1 MNLRGSRG
9 IQKGLEGRGENDAN
23 TIHRYEIL
31 KINKKQNFFL
41 KKGLLV
47 IRSHSVPSSGNVL
60 IFPLLLKS

>member
-31 KINKKQNFFL
+31 KINKKQIFF
-41 KKGLLV
+41 
-47 IRSHSVPSSGNVL
+47 
-60 IFPLLLKS
+60 